1 MKGGIISPFFC
12 IYSKTITMDLIQF
25 LEDNDLGDFIKK
37 YFNGDSDA
45 FIKFLKSK
53 NLLGEM
59 LDHLIEEGY
68 LTEAMNAYYEDDPK
82 FVVEFILGYLDDVT
96 MDGNK
101 YWMRIDREELSN
113 FFEDNRDN
121 SQGLA
126 KLILQDDTPFLDIDS
141 QIYDLTNFI
150 GDLTPENAN
159 HLKQSVYKEVEG
171 KEVEVNDIK
180 DIATLN
186 LIDNMDDDELS
197 TFIKENAPEVLQELE
212 NMNRNAE
219 EAAIYDELYDDVMN
233 ELRNLFEEHFFM
245 REVPYKRKTYKAG
258 TNEPIEVNDTYTE
271 VDVTNLLPK
280 VIKTVLSWGGYQS
293 DNDFEYY
300 GSLESLLEYYLSE
313 ENELIHVSWPEWGDD
328 ERVREFINDNF
339 KDYL

>member
-1 MKGGIISPFFC
+1 
-12 IYSKTITMDLIQF
+12 MDLIQF
-25 LEDNDLGDFIKK
+25 LEDNDLGDFIGK

-45 FIKFLKSK
+45 FMKFLKSK

-68 LTEAMNAYYEDDPK
+68 LTEAMKAYYEDDPK
-82 FVVEFILGYLDDVT
+82 FVVEFLLGYLDDVT

-101 YWMRIDREELSN
+101 YWMRIDREDLSK

-121 SQGLA
+121 SQGLS

-150 GDLTPENAN
+150 GDLTPENVN

-197 TFIKENAPEVLQELE
+197 TFIKENAPEVLHELE
-212 NMNRNAE
+212 NIHRYAE

-233 ELRNLFEEHFFM
+233 GLRNLFEEHFFM

-258 TNEPIEVNDTYTE
+258 TNQPIEVDDTYTE
-271 VDVTNLLPK
+271 VNVTNILPR

-300 GSLESLLEYYLSE
+300 GSLEDLLEYYLDVE
-313 ENELIHVSWPEWGDD
+313 GELIRVSWPEWADD

>member
-1 MKGGIISPFFC
+1 
-12 IYSKTITMDLIQF
+12 MDLIQF
-25 LEDNDLGDFIKK
+25 LEDNDLGDFIAK
-37 YFNGDSDA
+37 YFNGDSDS
-45 FIKFLKSK
+45 FMKFLKSK

-82 FVVEFILGYLDDVT
+82 FVVEFLLGYLDDVT

-101 YWMRIDREELSN
+101 YWMRIDREDLSK

-121 SQGLA
+121 SQGIA
-126 KLILQDDTPFLDIDS
+126 KLILQDDIPFLDIVS
-141 QIYDLTNFI
+141 GIYNLLSFI
-150 GDLTPENAN
+150 EVLSPENVN

-180 DIATLN
+180 DIATFD
-186 LIDNMDDDELS
+186 LIDNMDDDEL
-197 TFIKENAPEVLQELE
+197 TAFIKENTPDVLQELE
-212 NMNRNAE
+212 SIHRHAE
-219 EAAIYDELYDDVMN
+219 EAAYYDELYDDVMN

-258 TNEPIEVNDTYTE
+258 TNQPIEVDDTYTE
-271 VDVTNLLPK
+271 VNVTNILPR
-280 VIKTVLSWGGYQS
+280 VIKGVLDWGGYQS

-300 GSLESLLEYYLSE
+300 GSLESLLEDYLDE
-313 ENELIHVSWPEWGDD
+313 ENELIHVSWPEWADD

>member
-1 MKGGIISPFFC
+1 
-12 IYSKTITMDLIQF
+12 MDLIQF

-37 YFNGDSDA
+37 YFNGDSDE

-68 LTEAMNAYYEDDPK
+68 LTQAMNAYYEEDPE
-82 FVVEFILGYLDDVT
+82 FVVEFLLGYLDDVT
-96 MDGNK
+96 MSDNK
-101 YWMRIDREELSN
+101 YWMRIDREDLSK
-113 FFEDNRDN
+113 FFEDNRD
-121 SQGLA
+121 SSIELA
-126 KLILQDDTPFLDIDS
+126 KLVLKDDIPFLDIDS
-141 QIYDLTNFI
+141 QIYDLTYFI
-150 GDLTPENAN
+150 GDLTPENVN

-212 NMNRNAE
+212 NMNRHAE

-233 ELRNLFEEHFFM
+233 GLRNLFEEHFFM

-258 TNEPIEVNDTYTE
+258 TNQPIEVDDTYTQ
-271 VDVTNLLPK
+271 VDVTKLLPRVVK
-280 VIKTVLSWGGYQS
+280 RVLDWGGYQS

-300 GSLESLLEYYLSE
+300 GSLENLLEYYLDE
-313 ENELIHVSWPEWGDD
+313 EGELIRVSWPEWADD
-328 ERVREFINDNF
+328 ERMKEFINDNF
-339 KDYL
+339 KDYI

>member
-1 MKGGIISPFFC
+1 
-12 IYSKTITMDLIQF
+12 MDLIQF

-37 YFNGDSDA
+37 YFNGDSDS

-68 LTEAMNAYYEDDPK
+68 LTEAMNAYYEEDPE
-82 FVVEFILGYLDDVT
+82 FVVEFLLGYLNDVT
-96 MDGNK
+96 MSDNK
-101 YWMRIDREELSN
+101 YWMRIDREDLSK

-121 SQGLA
+121 SRGLA
-126 KLILQDDTPFLDIDS
+126 KLILQDDTPFLDIVS
-141 QIYDLTNFI
+141 GIYNLLSFI
-150 GDLTPENAN
+150 EVLSPENLN

-180 DIATLN
+180 DIVTFD

-197 TFIKENAPEVLQELE
+197 AFIKENAPEVLQELE
-212 NMNRNAE
+212 NIHRYAE
-219 EAAIYDELYDDVMN
+219 ESAYYDELYNDVMN
-233 ELRNLFEEHFFM
+233 GLRNLFEEHFFM

-258 TNEPIEVNDTYTE
+258 TNQQIEVDDTYTQ
-271 VDVTNLLPK
+271 VDVTKLLPRVVK
-280 VIKTVLSWGGYQS
+280 RVLDWGGYQS

-300 GSLESLLEYYLSE
+300 GSLEDLLEYYLDE
-313 ENELIHVSWPEWGDD
+313 EGELIRVSWPEWADD
-328 ERVREFINDNF
+328 ERMKEFINDNF
-339 KDYL
+339 KDYI

>member
-1 MKGGIISPFFC
+1 
-12 IYSKTITMDLIQF
+12 MDLIQF

-37 YFNGDSDA
+37 YFNGDSDS

-68 LTEAMNAYYEDDPK
+68 LTEAMNAYYEEDPE
-82 FVVEFILGYLDDVT
+82 FVVEFLLGYLNDVT
-96 MDGNK
+96 MSDNK
-101 YWMRIDREELSN
+101 YWMRIDREDLSK

-121 SQGLA
+121 SRGLA
-126 KLILQDDTPFLDIDS
+126 KLILQDDTPFLDIVS
-141 QIYDLTNFI
+141 GIYNLLSFI
-150 GDLTPENAN
+150 EVLSPENLN

-180 DIATLN
+180 DIVTFD

-197 TFIKENAPEVLQELE
+197 AFIKENAPEVLQELE
-212 NMNRNAE
+212 NIHRYAE
-219 EAAIYDELYDDVMN
+219 ESAYYDELYNDVMN
-233 ELRNLFEEHFFM
+233 GLRNLFEEHFFM

-258 TNEPIEVNDTYTE
+258 TNQPIEVDDTYTQ
-271 VDVTNLLPK
+271 VDVTKLLPRVVK
-280 VIKTVLSWGGYQS
+280 RVLDWGGYQS

-300 GSLESLLEYYLSE
+300 GSLEDLLEYYLDE
-313 ENELIHVSWPEWGDD
+313 EGELIRVSWPEWADD
-328 ERVREFINDNF
+328 ERMKEFINDNF
-339 KDYL
+339 KDYI

>member
-1 MKGGIISPFFC
+1 
-12 IYSKTITMDLIQF
+12 MDLIQF
-25 LEDNDLGDFIKK
+25 LEDNDLGDFIGK

-45 FIKFLKSK
+45 FMKFLKSK
-53 NLLGEM
+53 NLLEEM

-68 LTEAMNAYYEDDPK
+68 LTQAMNAYYEDNPK
-82 FVVEFILGYLDDVT
+82 FVVEFLLGYLDDIT

-101 YWMRIDREELSN
+101 YWMRIDREELSK
-113 FFEDNRDN
+113 FFRDDRDN
-121 SQGLA
+121 SEGLA
-126 KLILQDDTPFLDIDS
+126 KLVLQDDTPFLDIDS
-141 QIYDLTNFI
+141 EIYDLTDFI
-150 GDLTPENAN
+150 GDLTPENVN
-159 HLKQSVYKEVEG
+159 YLKQSVYKEVEG

-180 DIATLN
+180 DIATLD

-197 TFIKENAPEVLQELE
+197 AFIKENTPEVLQELE
-212 NMNRNAE
+212 NIHRYAE

-233 ELRNLFEEHFFM
+233 GLRNLFDEHFFM

-271 VDVTNLLPK
+271 VDVTKLLPRVIEK
-280 VIKTVLSWGGYQS
+280 VLDWGGYQS

-300 GSLESLLEYYLSE
+300 GSLENLLEDYLDE
-313 ENELIHVSWPEWGDD
+313 ENELIHVSWPEWADD

>member
-1 MKGGIISPFFC
+1 
-12 IYSKTITMDLIQF
+12 MDLIQF

-37 YFNGDSDA
+37 YFNGDSDE

-53 NLLGEM
+53 NLLGKM

-68 LTEAMNAYYEDDPK
+68 LTQAMNAYYEEDPE
-82 FVVEFILGYLDDVT
+82 FVVEFLLGYLNDVT
-96 MDGNK
+96 MSDNK
-101 YWMRIDREELSN
+101 YWMRIDREDLSK
-113 FFEDNRDN
+113 FFRDDRDD

-141 QIYDLTNFI
+141 QIYDLTDFI
-150 GDLTPENAN
+150 GDLTPDNLI

-180 DIATLN
+180 DIATFD

-197 TFIKENAPEVLQELE
+197 VFIKENAPEVLQELE

-233 ELRNLFEEHFFM
+233 GLRNLFEEHFFM
-245 REVPYKRKTYKAG
+245 REVPYKRKTYKSG
-258 TNEPIEVNDTYTE
+258 TNQPIEVDDTYTQ
-271 VDVTNLLPK
+271 VDVTKLLPRVVKK
-280 VIKTVLSWGGYQS
+280 VLDWGGYQS

-300 GSLESLLEYYLSE
+300 GSLEDLLEYYLDE
-313 ENELIHVSWPEWGDD
+313 EGESIRVSWPEWADN